1 MNQLY
6 PHHTELP
13 GGIINEFLTS
23 EECLLAQLEWAHKQ
37 YMKVADYREAYERY
51 EKIDQQCQ
59 THIYGIYGTSTGMAA
74 MSKLFTDIGLDQ
86 ETERKKYKLYFK
98 NYLNHQLAEK
108 AYKEFLVKEGRAYLS
123 VVYKPVED

>member
-23 EECLLAQLEWAHKQ
+23 EECLLAQLEWAHKR
-37 YMKVADYREAYERY
+37 YMEVIDDREAYERY
-51 EKIDQQCQ
+51 EKINQQCQ
-59 THIYGIYGTSTGMAA
+59 GRDYGIC
-74 MSKLFTDIGLDQ
+74 KLTKAFKDIGLDH
-86 ETERKKYKLYFK
+86 ETEYDKHFRYCIPYTE
-98 NYLNHQLAEK
+98 YLVAEK